1 MRLTGSGPPAIIIAN
16 AMADLDQEG
25 ISGRLRARFS
35 TYQEAPPRHRLAL
48 LGVGVVVL
56 AALAYGA
63 YSWYYWRHH
72 IATDDAYIAA
82 HIAPMSAR
90 VPGTVVEVLV
100 DDNQDVKA
108 DQVLVRLD
116 PRDYEVA
123 VTQARAA
130 VASAKG
136 DLENAVANV
145 PLTDES
151 TRSLVQQADAV
162 LGATEHGAEMARHDV
177 DERRSVVQ
185 AKQAA
190 VAAAEAAVRAA
201 QADYDRSK
209 ADRDRV
215 AALVRAQLVAQQDMD
230 HAEAAYRTADAA
242 LDAARKRLDQA
253 RSEATQAEA
262 SLRTQQAAVAQ
273 SVRRVDES
281 RASLENAR
289 TQRQQVRLRRAQVEA
304 AQGRLAQALANLQQA
319 ELNLTYC
326 TIRAPMAGRVSRK
339 TVEVGQVV
347 AAGQALLAV
356 VDLDDV
362 WVVANYKETEL
373 THVRAGQSATVTVD
387 TYPGKTF
394 RAHVD
399 SVQAGSGAV
408 FSLLPPENATGN
420 FVKVVQRVPV
430 KLVFERG
437 ENAQHLLVPGMSV
450 IPVIAIR

>member
-1 MRLTGSGPPAIIIAN
+1 MT
-16 AMADLDQEG
+16 DLDQEG

-35 TYQEAPPRHRLAL
+35 TYQEAPPRRRLAL
-48 LGVGVVVL
+48 AGIMLVVL
-56 AALAYGA
+56 AALLYGL
-63 YSWYYWRHH
+63 YVWYFWRHH
-72 IATDDAYIAA
+72 LSTDDAYIAA

-90 VPGTVVEVLV
+90 IPGTVAEVLV

-123 VTQARAA
+123 VAQARAA

-136 DLENAVANV
+136 DLENATANV
-145 PLTDES
+145 PLTDET
-151 TRSLVQQADAV
+151 TRSLVQQAGAV
-162 LGATEHGAEMARHDV
+162 LGATEHGTEMARHDLEAQRGQV
-177 DERRSVVQ
+177 G
-185 AKQAA
+185 AKRAA
-190 VAAAEAAVRAA
+190 VEAAAAAVRSA

-209 ADRDRV
+209 LDRDRV
-215 AALVRAQLVAQQDMD
+215 AALVKAQLVAQQEMD
-230 HAEAAYRTADAA
+230 HAEAAYRAMAAA
-242 LDAARKRLDQA
+242 LDGAHRRLDQA
-253 RSEATQAEA
+253 RSELAQAEA
-262 SLRTQQAAVAQ
+262 ALRMQEAAVAQ
-273 SVRRVDES
+273 AVRRVDES

-289 TQRQQVRLRRAQVEA
+289 SQRQQVRLRQAQVEA

-319 ELNLTYC
+319 ELNLAYC

-339 TVEVGQVV
+339 SVELGQVV
-347 AAGQALLAV
+347 TAGQALLAV

-373 THVRAGQSATVTVD
+373 TDVRAGQPATVSVD
-387 TYPGKTF
+387 TFPGKTF
-394 RAHVD
+394 KARVD
-399 SVQAGSGAV
+399 SIQAGSGAV

-437 ENAQHLLVPGMSV
+437 ENAEHLLVPGMSV
-450 IPVIAIR
+450 VPVISIR

>member
-1 MRLTGSGPPAIIIAN
+1 MT
-16 AMADLDQEG
+16 DLDQEG

-35 TYQEAPPRHRLAL
+35 TYQEAPPRRRFAFLAIALVVLLAL
-48 LGVGVVVL
+48 G
-56 AALAYGA
+56 YGL
-63 YSWYYWRHH
+63 YVWSYWRHH
-72 IATDDAYIAA
+72 ISTDDAYITA

-100 DDNQDVKA
+100 NDNQDVKA

-123 VTQARAA
+123 VAQSRAV

-151 TRSLVQQADAV
+151 TRSLVRQADAA
-162 LGATEHGAEMARHDV
+162 LGATEHGSEMARHDLE
-177 DERRSVVQ
+177 ERRGQ
-185 AKQAA
+185 LEAKQAA
-190 VAAAEAAVRAA
+190 VAAADAAVRSA
-201 QADYDRSK
+201 QADNDRSK
-209 ADRDRV
+209 LDRDRI
-215 AALVRAQLVAQQDMD
+215 AALVKAQLVAQQDMD
-230 HAEAAYRTADAA
+230 HAEAAFKTAEAA

-253 RSEATQAEA
+253 RSEVAQAEA
-262 SLRTQQAAVAQ
+262 SLRTQQAAVSQ

-289 TQRQQVRLRRAQVEA
+289 SQRQQVRLRQAQVEA

-319 ELNLTYC
+319 ELNLAYC
-326 TIRAPMAGRVSRK
+326 TIRAPMAGRVSRRS
-339 TVEVGQVV
+339 VEPGQVV
-347 AAGQALLAV
+347 TVGQALLAV

-373 THVRAGQSATVTVD
+373 TDVRVGQSATVTVD

-394 RAHVD
+394 KARVD
-399 SVQAGSGAV
+399 SIQAGSGAV

-430 KLVFERG
+430 KLVFEPG

-450 IPVIAIR
+450 VPVIALR

>member
-1 MRLTGSGPPAIIIAN
+1 MT
-16 AMADLDQEG
+16 DLDEVG

-35 TYQEAPPRHRLAL
+35 TYQEGPPRRRYLLLAI
-48 LGVGVVVL
+48 VAVVL
-56 AALAYGA
+56 AFGAYGG
-63 YSWYYWRHH
+63 YLLYYWQRH
-72 IATDDAYIAA
+72 ISTDDAYITAR
-82 HIAPMSAR
+82 IAPMSAR
-90 VPGTVVEVLV
+90 VPGIVVEVLV

-116 PRDYEVA
+116 PRDFEVA
-123 VTQARAA
+123 VAQARAA

-136 DLENAVANV
+136 DLETALAGV

-151 TRSLVQQADAV
+151 TRSLVRQADAA
-162 LGATEHGAEMARHDV
+162 LGATQHGTEMARHDLE
-177 DERRSVVQ
+177 ERRGVLL

-190 VAAAEAAVRAA
+190 VAAADAAVRSA
-201 QADYDRSK
+201 QADYELRRG
-209 ADRDRV
+209 DRDRM
-215 AALVRAQLVAQQDMD
+215 AALVRAQLVAQQEWD
-230 HAEAAYRTADAA
+230 HAEAAFKTAEAA

-253 RSEATQAEA
+253 RSEVAQAEA
-262 SLRTQQAAVAQ
+262 SLRTQQAAIAQ

-289 TQRQQVRLRRAQVEA
+289 SQRQQVRQRQAQVEA

-319 ELNLTYC
+319 ELNLAYC

-339 TVEVGQVV
+339 TVEMGQVLSP
-347 AAGQALLAV
+347 GQALLAV

-362 WVVANYKETEL
+362 WVVANYKETDL
-373 THVRAGQSATVTVD
+373 THVRPGQRATVTVD

-394 RAHVD
+394 KARVD
-399 SVQAGSGAV
+399 SIQAGSGAV

-437 ENAQHLLVPGMSV
+437 ENARHLLVPGMSAV
-450 IPVIAIR
+450 PIIAIR